1 MPLLYVLGIRSALSR
16 AGEKVRACRLRTP
29 RSLRSGSTPKHASRR
44 LITFVLDISNINDQH
59 KTSHIMIDTEQ
70 SNYQS
75 TQMPCPE
82 MKELEAFSK
91 RFADRRFVS
100 VPTELE
106 RRFGSVLGYRA
117 AQARLA
123 YLIQMHRQNC
133 SICRR

>member
-1 MPLLYVLGIRSALSR
+1 
-16 AGEKVRACRLRTP
+16 
-29 RSLRSGSTPKHASRR
+29 
-44 LITFVLDISNINDQH
+44 
-59 KTSHIMIDTEQ
+59 
-70 SNYQS
+70 
-75 TQMPCPE
+75 MPCPE

-91 RFADRRFVS
+91 RFADRRLVS